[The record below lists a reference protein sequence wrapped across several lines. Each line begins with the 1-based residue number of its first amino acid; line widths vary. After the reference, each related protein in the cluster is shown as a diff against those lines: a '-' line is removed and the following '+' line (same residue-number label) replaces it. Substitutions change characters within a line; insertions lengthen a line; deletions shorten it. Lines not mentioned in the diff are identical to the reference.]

1 MINGSKMSISSFF
14 ESDKSVG
21 GEIGR
26 HLLVSLETSFFKI
39 KCPSSLF
46 DIGPWAA
53 IIAPLMGSDN
63 KGTFQHLFF
72 LFPLLFCAHI
82 IYILIFLPLPN
93 LYCSETKI
101 RNKHIIAAPIIPMII
116 LFQQ

>member
-26 HLLVSLETSFFKI
+26 HLLVSSETSFFKI

-72 LFPLLFCAHI
+72 VSSFILCSYY
-82 IYILIFLPLPN
+82 IYSYFFA
-93 LYCSETKI
+93 SS
-101 RNKHIIAAPIIPMII
+101 
-116 LFQQ
+116 

>member
-1 MINGSKMSISSFF
+1 
-14 ESDKSVG
+14 
-21 GEIGR
+21 
-26 HLLVSLETSFFKI
+26 VSLETSFFKI

-72 LFPLLFCAHI
+72 CFLFYFVL
-82 IYILIFLPLPN
+82 ILYIFLFFCLFRI
-93 LYCSETKI
+93 S
-101 RNKHIIAAPIIPMII
+101 IAPKLKYPTNI
-116 LFQQ
+116 